1 MAAPQW
7 QNRDIRVISATAAPG
22 RHHFH
27 TKNASVVET
36 LLTLQPFLVRL
47 GLLSVLFLQGCTG
60 IGYYAK
66 SLNGHVAV
74 LNARES
80 VEELR
85 RAAATPAPLRAQMDR
100 AADIRQF
107 AVDELR
113 LPDNASYRTYV
124 DLERDYV
131 TMAVFAAPEF
141 SGTPKTWCFPVFGC
155 VPYRAYFDEDDARA
169 LAEELRGQGYDVHLS
184 GVPAYSTLG
193 WTPDPLLNTMFRF
206 GEIYTASVVFHELA
220 HQQVYIRNDTSF
232 NEAFAVAVEIEGTKA
247 WLRARAG
254 PDAVARYE
262 DSLQRRSDFGEL
274 VGEARAALNQI
285 YASAVPDGEKRA
297 AKADTIE
304 QLRADY
310 RVMRDTRWNG
320 FSGYD
325 AWFDEPI
332 NNAKLALVGVY
343 GDLVGDFQ
351 RLFEVCGGNFERLY
365 RAVAALGKLPKNK
378 RRAALQN
385 QPELFCPALHS
396 P

>member
-1 MAAPQW
+1 MALFFP
-7 QNRDIRVISATAAPG
+7 
-22 RHHFH
+22 
-27 TKNASVVET
+27 KNAGLVET
-36 LLTLQPFLVRL
+36 LLKRQPLIGAFAMACL
-47 GLLSVLFLQGCTG
+47 LFLQGCIG
-60 IGYYAK
+60 VGYYAK
-66 SLNGHVAV
+66 SLGGHIGV

-85 RAAATPAPLRAQMDR
+85 RNADTPAPLRAQMDR

-107 AVDELR
+107 AIDELG

-124 DLERDYV
+124 DLDRDYV

-141 SGTPKTWCFPVFGC
+141 SGSPKTWCFPVFGC
-155 VPYRAYFDEDDARA
+155 VPYRAYFDEADART
-169 LAEELRGQGYDVHLS
+169 LADELSEQGYDVHLS

-193 WTPDPLLNTMFRF
+193 WTPDPLLSTMFQF

-220 HQQVYIRNDTSF
+220 HQEVYIRNDTSF

-262 DSLQRRSDFGEL
+262 NSLQRRNDFGEL
-274 VGEARAALNQI
+274 VGNARASLNKI
-285 YASAVPDGEKRA
+285 FVSNLPDEEKRA
-297 AKADTIE
+297 AKAAAIE

-310 RVMRDTRWNG
+310 RVMRNTRWNG

-325 AWFDEPI
+325 NWFDEPI

-343 GDLVGDFQ
+343 GDLVGDF
-351 RLFEVCGGNFERLY
+351 RHLFVVCGSDFERLY
-365 RAVAALGKLPKNK
+365 GAVAALGKQPKNK
-378 RRAALQN
+378 RRAALKG

>member
-1 MAAPQW
+1 M
-7 QNRDIRVISATAAPG
+7 
-22 RHHFH
+22 
-27 TKNASVVET
+27 SVVET
-36 LLTLQPFLVRL
+36 LLKLPPFFARA
-47 GLLSVLFLQGCTG
+47 GLLSLLFLQGCTG
-60 IGYYAK
+60 VGYVAK
-66 SLNGHVAV
+66 SLNGHVDV

-85 RAAATPAPLRAQMDR
+85 RAADTPAPLRAQMDR

-107 AVDELR
+107 AIDSLGM
-113 LPDNASYRTYV
+113 PDNASYRTYV
-124 DLERDYV
+124 DLDRDYV
-131 TMAVFAAPEF
+131 TMAVFAAPEL

-155 VPYRAYFDEDDARA
+155 VPYRAYFNEDDARA
-169 LAEELRGQGYDVHLS
+169 LADELGEQGYDVHLS

-193 WTPDPLLNTMFRF
+193 WTPDPLLSTMFRF
-206 GEIYTASVVFHELA
+206 GETYTASVVFHELA
-220 HQQVYIRNDTSF
+220 HQKVYIRNDTSF

-247 WLRARAG
+247 WLAARAG

-262 DSLQRRSDFGEL
+262 DSLQRRDDFGDL
-274 VGEARAALNQI
+274 VGKARAALNDI
-285 YASAVPDGEKRA
+285 YASNLSDDKKRA
-297 AKADTIE
+297 AKAAAIE

-310 RVMRDTRWNG
+310 RVLRNGRWNG

-343 GDLVGDFQ
+343 GDLVGDFR
-351 RLFEVCGGNFERLY
+351 RLFVVCGGDFERLY
-365 RAVAALGKLPKNK
+365 DAVAALGKQPKNK
-378 RRAALQN
+378 RRAALRN